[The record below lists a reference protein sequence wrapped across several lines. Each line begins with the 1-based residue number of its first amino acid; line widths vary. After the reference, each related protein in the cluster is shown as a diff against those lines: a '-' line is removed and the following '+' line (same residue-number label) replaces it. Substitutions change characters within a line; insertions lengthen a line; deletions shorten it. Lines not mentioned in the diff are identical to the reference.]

1 MLAEIKKQ
9 GLNLTHLLITHGH
22 WDHMCDGRYFADAGA
37 KVIAHKDD
45 QQLIENIEAYR
56 NRYQSMIPS
65 LSDDDFRSVKVDRWV
80 DDGDVVETC
89 GYKFEIRHVPGHCP
103 GSILFYAADQ
113 KIAFT
118 GDAIFKGSVGR
129 TDLPNGDWNQLLTS
143 IRKRIYSLP
152 DDVVLLPGHGGQ
164 TSVGVEKQTNPYAK
178 PLAACR
184 PPAPSCRPAA
194 ARSPGATST
203 PCVTTAGPSSI
214 ASAWNTAS
222 SSGWTTY
229 PRGRCSPSTGRFIA
243 TSPETRAC

>member
-1 MLAEIKKQ
+1 MKIAAAPLGPFETNAYLVVAENGKDCCVIDAPKDAGPLLLEEIKKQ

-56 NRYQSMIPS
+56 TRYQSMIPS

-80 DDGDVVETC
+80 DDGDIVEAC
-89 GYKFEIRHVPGHCP
+89 GFKFEIRHVPGHCP

-143 IRKRIYSLP
+143 IRTRIYTLP

-164 TSVGVEKQTNPYAK
+164 TSVGIEKKTNPYAK
-178 PLAACR
+178 P
-184 PPAPSCRPAA
+184 
-194 ARSPGATST
+194 
-203 PCVTTAGPSSI
+203 
-214 ASAWNTAS
+214 
-222 SSGWTTY
+222 
-229 PRGRCSPSTGRFIA
+229 
-243 TSPETRAC
+243 

>member
-1 MLAEIKKQ
+1 
-9 GLNLTHLLITHGH
+9 
-22 WDHMCDGRYFADAGA
+22 MCDGHHFAKAGA

-80 DDGDVVETC
+80 DDGDVVEAC
-89 GYKFEIRHVPGHCP
+89 GFKFEIRHVPGHCP

-129 TDLPNGDWNQLLTS
+129 TDLPNGDWNQLLAS
-143 IRKRIYSLP
+143 IRTRIYTLP

-178 PLAACR
+178 P
-184 PPAPSCRPAA
+184 
-194 ARSPGATST
+194 
-203 PCVTTAGPSSI
+203 
-214 ASAWNTAS
+214 
-222 SSGWTTY
+222 
-229 PRGRCSPSTGRFIA
+229 
-243 TSPETRAC
+243 